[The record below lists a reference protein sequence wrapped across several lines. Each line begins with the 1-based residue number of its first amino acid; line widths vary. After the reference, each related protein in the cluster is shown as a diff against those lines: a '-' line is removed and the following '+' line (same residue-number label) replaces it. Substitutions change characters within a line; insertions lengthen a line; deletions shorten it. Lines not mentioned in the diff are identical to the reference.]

1 LFSGQASPSD
11 QNRAAQVI
19 QAVKHMRER
28 QRAYFA
34 CPERPNLMEAK
45 DAEREVDRLVR
56 EIDQDDSQGELL

>member
-1 LFSGQASPSD
+1 
-11 QNRAAQVI
+11 
-19 QAVKHMRER
+19 MRER